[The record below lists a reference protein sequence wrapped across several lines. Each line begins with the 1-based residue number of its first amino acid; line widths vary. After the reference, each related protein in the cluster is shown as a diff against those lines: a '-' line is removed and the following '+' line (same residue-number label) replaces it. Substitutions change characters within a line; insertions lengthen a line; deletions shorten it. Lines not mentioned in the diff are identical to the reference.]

1 MINVEALKNKVLDLA
16 MHGKLVAQDPQDEP
30 ASALVEKIKKEKAQ
44 LIKDKKIKKA
54 KPLPPI
60 EENEIPYE
68 IPDSWKWVRLGN
80 YANIIRGGSPRP
92 IKQYLT
98 DSSNGINWIKIG
110 DTKKN
115 NKYIVS
121 TLEKIN
127 KSGLKKTRYVKK
139 NTLLLTN
146 SMSFGRPYILKI
158 DGAIHDGWLALSE
171 YENYYDQNFLYYL
184 LSSNFIFK
192 QFKKSA
198 KGSTVKNLNKDRVAL
213 TMVPLFSLQEQQRIV
228 DKIEEIFAELDKLDE
243 ASQKYDECK
252 ELLNK
257 RVLDLAMHG
266 KLVAQVPQ
274 DEPVSSLVEKIKEEK
289 AQLIKDKKIKK
300 TKALPPIGEDEIPY
314 EIPDSWEW
322 VRLGDIVRFENGD
335 RGKNYPGKKYWIDSG
350 IPFLNSGSLDGM
362 GGIDSKKINYISEER
377 FGLLRSGFI
386 KKNDILYTL
395 RGSVG
400 KVGINNITQGAIASS
415 LVIIR
420 PIGMNP
426 MYLLNV
432 FMSTLNFA
440 FLNKFKNGSAQPN
453 LSVKFLMKFM
463 VPLPPQQ
470 EQQRIVD
477 KIEEIFDA
485 LKEI

>member
-146 SMSFGRPYILKI
+146 SMSFGRPYI
-158 DGAIHDGWLALSE
+158 
-171 YENYYDQNFLYYL
+171 
-184 LSSNFIFK
+184 
-192 QFKKSA
+192 
-198 KGSTVKNLNKDRVAL
+198 
-213 TMVPLFSLQEQQRIV
+213 
-228 DKIEEIFAELDKLDE
+228 
-243 ASQKYDECK
+243 
-252 ELLNK
+252 
-257 RVLDLAMHG
+257 
-266 KLVAQVPQ
+266 
-274 DEPVSSLVEKIKEEK
+274 
-289 AQLIKDKKIKK
+289 
-300 TKALPPIGEDEIPY
+300 
-314 EIPDSWEW
+314 
-322 VRLGDIVRFENGD
+322 
-335 RGKNYPGKKYWIDSG
+335 
-350 IPFLNSGSLDGM
+350 
-362 GGIDSKKINYISEER
+362 
-377 FGLLRSGFI
+377 
-386 KKNDILYTL
+386 
-395 RGSVG
+395 
-400 KVGINNITQGAIASS
+400 
-415 LVIIR
+415 
-420 PIGMNP
+420 
-426 MYLLNV
+426 
-432 FMSTLNFA
+432 
-440 FLNKFKNGSAQPN
+440 
-453 LSVKFLMKFM
+453 
-463 VPLPPQQ
+463 
-470 EQQRIVD
+470 
-477 KIEEIFDA
+477 
-485 LKEI
+485 